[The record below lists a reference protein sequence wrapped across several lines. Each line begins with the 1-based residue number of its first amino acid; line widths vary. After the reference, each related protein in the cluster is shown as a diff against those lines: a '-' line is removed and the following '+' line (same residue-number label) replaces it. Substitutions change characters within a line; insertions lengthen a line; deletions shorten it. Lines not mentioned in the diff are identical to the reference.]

1 MPDRMQVV
9 HTFAP
14 VFDENSRVLLLG
26 TMPSPRSREN
36 GFYYSHPQNRFWPVM
51 AALFHEPLPHTPEE
65 KEALVRRHG
74 IALWDVLHSCEIRGA
89 EDASIRQACPN
100 DLAWLLAQCPIRAIF
115 ATGQKAAA
123 LYRRYCE
130 PETGRPILTLPST
143 SPANCRVSRDELID
157 AYRMVLPY
165 LKEEEN
171 P

>member
-1 MPDRMQVV
+1 MNHCPIRPKKKRRWCGGM
-9 HTFAP
+9 
-14 VFDENSRVLLLG
+14 G
-26 TMPSPRSREN
+26 
-36 GFYYSHPQNRFWPVM
+36 
-51 AALFHEPLPHTPEE
+51 LPCGMFCTAVKFE
-65 KEALVRRHG
+65 
-74 IALWDVLHSCEIRGA
+74 GA

-143 SPANCRVSRDELID
+143 SPANCRVSRDELIE
-157 AYRMVLPY
+157 AYRVVLPY